1 MSRFGKFLTQI
12 MAQDRLSHAHEV
24 KANIN
29 DVDTSYDSFEPYAL
43 GTYTTKETQKRDRKS
58 IYTRWQQMLRD
69 PTIAAAV
76 NLHVTAALGGH
87 ESRGDV
93 IFITPADRVRKRT
106 IRSREL
112 RKMIEKEALILAPM
126 LNEIAFTLCRNA
138 VGMGDG
144 FLRVYGIKGVGIT
157 KLLCNEYT
165 ESQNIQAYE
174 QGGRTVGYH
183 VLEYDEYEV
192 RPVAKLNNVQMV
204 RMKMAR
210 YGTVPQFRLK
220 RWMRESNMAE
230 NNIDNLPIIPSQV
243 GGSILFDAE
252 SAWEQVQLILSALT
266 SQQIADSVKQAFLTI
281 DVSNM
286 PPEQQTKY
294 KAGLIK
300 TLQKHSDK
308 VKEAFTGGDAIYATQ
323 YHALPVWGDK
333 QVLSPMGDISQRN
346 APLNTELLMT
356 HVRRMTGA
364 LGMDMSLLG
373 WADMLAG
380 GLGDGA
386 AFHTSAQVM
395 QKSVHIRQAFTK
407 AATQIVNIHLGYK
420 YGETFAEHDLP
431 FKFEFYSDMSAAST
445 EALNNRQTR
454 ANMLAMYG
462 AAIAQL
468 KDLNLSREANQLLL
482 TDIAGMDDHEADLIA
497 DAIDGAKAQDAQ
509 EGKDQIGADDA
520 DPADDEQDHLADD
533 EE

>member
-1 MSRFGKFLTQI
+1 MSRFGNFLTQI
-12 MAQDRLSHAHEV
+12 MAQDRMSHAHEV
-24 KANIN
+24 KAKIQ
-29 DVDTSYDSFEPYAL
+29 DVDKNFDSFEPYAL
-43 GTYTTKETQKRDRKS
+43 GTYDTKDTIKRDRKS
-58 IYTRWQQMLRD
+58 ILTRWQQMLRD

-93 IFITPADRVRKRT
+93 IFMSPADRIRKRT
-106 IRSREL
+106 IRSKQL
-112 RKMIEKEALILAPM
+112 KKMIEKEAQILAPM

-144 FLRVYGIKGVGIT
+144 FMRVYGQTGVGIT

-165 ESQNIQAYE
+165 EPQNIQAYE
-174 QGGRTVGYH
+174 QGGRTVGFH
-183 VLEYDEYEV
+183 VLEYDELEIK
-192 RPVAKLNNVQMV
+192 PIAKLNNVQMV

-220 RWMRESNMAE
+220 RWMSESNMAE
-230 NNIDNLPIIPSQV
+230 DNINNLPIVPSQV
-243 GGSILFDAE
+243 GGSILYDAE
-252 SAWEQVQLILSALT
+252 SAWESVQLVLSALT

-286 PPEQQTKY
+286 PPDQQKKY

-308 VKEAFTGGDAIYATQ
+308 VKEAFSGGDAIYATQ

-333 QVLSPMGDISQRN
+333 QVLNPMGDISQRN
-346 APLNTELLMT
+346 APLNTELLMM

-407 AATQIVNIHLGYK
+407 TMIQVVNIHFGYK
-420 YGETFAEHDLP
+420 YGITFSEQDLP

-445 EALNNRQTR
+445 EQLNNKQTR

-462 AAIAQL
+462 SAIAQL
-468 KDLNLSREANQLLL
+468 KDLNLSHEANQLLL
-482 TDIAGMDDHEADLIA
+482 TDIAGMDDHEAELIASAIEGAKEVDAEQGA
-497 DAIDGAKAQDAQ
+497 DAINQGS
-509 EGKDQIGADDA
+509 EPEPEPEPDDNLE
-520 DPADDEQDHLADD
+520 DDE
-533 EE
+533 